1 MVFYIHVFKI
11 RCNICECYNAVLV
24 AGLPLCIILMVVFT
38 SSLTYGRDFSN
49 STEQTLSLAPYL
61 TKKTGIVL

>member
-1 MVFYIHVFKI
+1 M
-11 RCNICECYNAVLV
+11 NATMLCLCLV